1 MKVPR
6 TTKIVSLLLT
16 VIFCLYLVP
25 VEVVAAELK
34 TTAQKV
40 ESTDIINAQT
50 TEDAD
55 IVSEIVSSRDKY
67 QKEFLLSNGQHL
79 LTVYPTAVHYEDAG
93 GQWQEID
100 NTLKAATVNGKTA
113 YRNTAGIWDV
123 TLPSSLSGAD
133 AVSISRGDSTLSF
146 RFVGQLLRNDVLTA
160 QAVQMNAEATISTE
174 NMLPTV
180 EDTLPLEEN
189 DVPSEE
195 AAEQPEETVAVVEPS
210 AELDELQQE
219 GEPADT
225 QVASETKILL
235 SENEES
241 DVMAEEVEELE
252 QEDPVVN
259 SDSGGGKRN

>member
-40 ESTDIINAQT
+40 ESTDIINSQT

-100 NTLKAATVNGKTA
+100 NTLKGHK
-113 YRNTAGIWDV
+113 
-123 TLPSSLSGAD
+123 
-133 AVSISRGDSTLSF
+133 
-146 RFVGQLLRNDVLTA
+146 RFVTA
-160 QAVQMNAEATISTE
+160 CIRPGT
-174 NMLPTV
+174 
-180 EDTLPLEEN
+180 
-189 DVPSEE
+189 
-195 AAEQPEETVAVVEPS
+195 
-210 AELDELQQE
+210 
-219 GEPADT
+219 
-225 QVASETKILL
+225 
-235 SENEES
+235 
-241 DVMAEEVEELE
+241 
-252 QEDPVVN
+252 
-259 SDSGGGKRN
+259 